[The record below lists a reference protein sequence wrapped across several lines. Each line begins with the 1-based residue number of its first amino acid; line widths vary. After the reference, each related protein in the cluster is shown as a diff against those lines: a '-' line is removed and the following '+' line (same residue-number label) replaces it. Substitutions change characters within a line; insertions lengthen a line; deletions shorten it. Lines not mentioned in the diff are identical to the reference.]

1 MMKKWIES
9 YTELFFPHLC
19 VTCSRKLFADEKYI
33 CLNCRQDLPRT
44 NFHNEPGN
52 KVAQLFWGRV
62 ELENATAWLFFRKG
76 SHYQRL
82 VHCLKYKGL
91 KELGYEMGFQ
101 FGNEIRDSAFKE
113 IDIVIPV
120 PLHAK
125 KEKKRGYNQSD
136 WIARGISGALG
147 KPLSTDNLTRA
158 IFTPT
163 QTRKNRFERWQ
174 NVDGIFEVLRPADIN
189 RKHILLVDDVV
200 TTGSTLEAAAYSLL
214 GSGAAKA
221 SIVTLATADY

>member
-1 MMKKWIES
+1 MKKWIES
-9 YTELFFPHLC
+9 YSELFFPYLC

-44 NFHNEPGN
+44 NFHNNPGN

-62 ELENATAWLFFRKG
+62 ELEYATAWLFFRKG

-82 VHCLKYKGL
+82 VHCLKYKGM

-101 FGNEIRDSAFKE
+101 FGNEIRESVFKE
-113 IDIVIPV
+113 IDIVMPV

-125 KEKKRGYNQSD
+125 KEKKRGYNQSE
-136 WIARGISGALG
+136 WVARGISGALG
-147 KPLSTDNLTRA
+147 KPLSTDNLTRSK
-158 IFTPT
+158 FTPT

-189 RKHILLVDDVV
+189 SKHILLVDDVV

-214 GSGAAKA
+214 GSGAAKT